1 MMKSSF
7 SLVLTALLLI
17 SSQAYAERQQR
28 PQERGAQES
37 QQRQEP
43 SSRAGHLSREERK
56 ELHQD
61 VNDLS
66 KDIYR
71 EKPNA
76 ERRARGHNH

>member
-1 MMKSSF
+1 MKTSF
-7 SLVLTALLLI
+7 SLLLTALLLI

-28 PQERGAQES
+28 PERGAQER
-37 QQRQEP
+37 QQRQD
-43 SSRAGHLSREERK
+43 SGSGAGHLSREQRK

-76 ERRARGHNH
+76 ERRSRSRDR